1 MFKPVKP
8 TVDFPKLEEEVL
20 KLWKKI
26 RAFEKQLELRKNAPK
41 FVFLEGP
48 PTANGLPHPGH
59 VLTRTVKDLVCRFKA
74 MDGYF
79 VPRKAGWDTHGLPV
93 EIEVEKMLGINS
105 KKEIEDFGIEKF
117 NKLCKESV
125 FKYEKAWVDMTERLG
140 FWIDME
146 HPYITLDNDYIES
159 VWWSLKTLY
168 EKGLL
173 YRGYKIVWYCPRCG
187 TPLSSHE
194 VSLGYKSVKDPS
206 LYVKFKVK
214 GEDNTYFLAWTTT
227 PWTLLSNVALAV
239 HPELDYVLIQQ
250 GNDKYILAKELVEEV
265 IEGDYKILKTFKGRE
280 LERKEYEPLFK
291 YVELDAPA
299 YYVVLADFVTVEEG
313 TGIVHIAPAYGQEDY
328 EVGKEYG
335 LPILQLVREDG
346 IVKDEAVDFK
356 GLFFKEADKLIIK
369 DLEKRGMLYKKGLYE
384 HDYPFCWRCETPLIN
399 YARKAWFIEMSKL
412 KEDLLK
418 NNELINWVPENIKY
432 GRFGNFLENVVD
444 WALSRERYWG
454 TPLPIWTCEKC
465 GHIQVIGSRQEIKSM
480 ALNDVDLSDLHK
492 PYIDKVKLK
501 CPKCG
506 GTMNRVP
513 DVIDVWYDSGA
524 APFAQHH
531 YPFEGKERF
540 EEEFPVD
547 FISEAVDQ
555 TRGWFYSLLAIS
567 TALFNKPAYKNVVVL
582 GLILDKYG
590 RKMSKSKG
598 NVIDPWEF
606 FKRDGADSLRWYLLT
621 NSAPWEPM
629 RFIPEVVSEIR
640 NRFIGTLWNTYTF
653 FVTYANI
660 DNFNP
665 MEFSLPYEKR
675 SELDRWLISRLNSV
689 IQEVRN
695 YLNSYELH
703 KAGRAIEHFVVD
715 ELSNWYVRR
724 SRRRFWEEELT
735 EDKISAYLTL
745 YETLVTVI
753 KLLAPFIP
761 FVTEAIYQNLVRTV
775 DKSAPESIHHT
786 DYPKPNEKMID
797 KELEERM
804 NLAITVVEAGRA
816 ARFLA
821 KIKARQPLYTLYVK
835 FPSKEDQKKV
845 ETLLDVIKEELNVK
859 EIKFADDLSEFI
871 EVTVKLNYKKVGP
884 KFKELVKVL
893 EKKISSMR
901 PEDVEKH
908 IMKDGELKLTIDTQ
922 EVTLTAEDLDI
933 RKLPKEGYSYSSK
946 GKVEVVLD
954 TKIDEALLLEGL
966 SRDIVRR
973 IQEMRKQLDLQY
985 TQQIDVYYDGDPLIE
1000 ETINKFMEYIKGE
1013 TLARIV
1019 SKGIQNKGLVKEWS
1033 IEKLKVKL
1041 EIVPQ

>member
-250 GNDKYILAKELVEEV
+250 GNDKYILAKELVDEV
-265 IEGDYKILKTFKGRE
+265 IEGDYKILKTFKGKE

-399 YARKAWFIEMSKL
+399 YARKAWFIAMSKL
-412 KEDLLK
+412 KENLLK

-531 YPFEGKERF
+531 YPFEGREKF

-606 FKRDGADSLRWYLLT
+606 FNRDGADSLRWYLLT

-703 KAGRAIEHFVVD
+703 KAGRTIEHFVIN

-745 YETLVTVI
+745 YEALVTVI
-753 KLLAPFIP
+753 KLLAPFVP
-761 FVTEAIYQNLVRTV
+761 FITEAIYQNLVRTV

-859 EIKFADDLSEFI
+859 EIKFADDLSEFL
-871 EVTVKLNYKKVGP
+871 EVTVKLNYEKVGP
-884 KFKELVKVL
+884 KFKELVKPIERKL
-893 EKKISSMR
+893 SSMQ
-901 PEDVEKH
+901 PEEIEKC
-908 IMKDGELKLTIDTQ
+908 IMSDGKLKLTLNGQ
-922 EVTLTAEDLDI
+922 EIILITEDLNI
-933 RKLPKEGYSYSSK
+933 RKSAKEGYSYSSK
-946 GKVEVVLD
+946 GKIEVVLD
-954 TKIDEALLLEGL
+954 TKIDEPLLLEGL
-966 SRDIVRR
+966 ARDVVRR
-973 IQEMRKQLDLQY
+973 IQEMRKQMDLQY

-1000 ETINKFMEYIKGE
+1000 KTINKFIEYIKGE
-1013 TLARIV
+1013 TLARSI
-1019 SKGIQNKGLVKEWS
+1019 SKGIQSKGLVKEWN

-1041 EIVPQ
+1041 EIVP